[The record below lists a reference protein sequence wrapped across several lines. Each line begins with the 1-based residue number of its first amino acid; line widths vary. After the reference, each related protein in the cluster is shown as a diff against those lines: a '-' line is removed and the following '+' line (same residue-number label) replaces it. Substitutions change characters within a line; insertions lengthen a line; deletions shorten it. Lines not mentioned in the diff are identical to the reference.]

1 VPQVAFKR
9 NDAMLEV
16 LQIGVIVFP
25 GTGIQDNLAD
35 KARMLG
41 IPVFNFRPNR
51 GGGPDGMH
59 VTRQIS
65 AYHSA

>member
-1 VPQVAFKR
+1 MAFKR

-25 GTGIQDNLAD
+25 GTGIQNNPAD

-51 GGGPDGMH
+51 DGC
-59 VTRQIS
+59 
-65 AYHSA
+65 